1 MVLSNVYQ
9 NAAPRVVAQGRH
21 SMYRIAVLPPIS
33 LFALVGIHALP
44 LLTATRRFGYGV
56 QILAEFH
63 EPIVDL
69 LLIYAPKVP

>member
-1 MVLSNVYQ
+1 
-9 NAAPRVVAQGRH
+9 
-21 SMYRIAVLPPIS
+21 MYRIAVLPPIS